1 MVSMSAPSG
10 ADRHPVDRTESPA
23 LTVHVHEG
31 RDAVL
36 SAIDGAG
43 VVAVS
48 TAFQTRS
55 WLKALFAELLPVAA
69 AQPVLVDVRTAD
81 GRLVLMLPLVATHER
96 GLSVL
101 RVPSFGVSDYGG
113 PILGPAA
120 ATCGDIWN
128 AITRGL
134 TGHDLIVVENMP
146 RIIQGRTNPL
156 TTVPG
161 VFPAEHHRN
170 AITLPGTV
178 DEFLRALGKKYRKE
192 VERCGRLL
200 AERGEPAFSRATTPD
215 AIAAAYAVLE
225 QQQAERRHEVGGD
238 YLLERPAYSRFYK
251 TLLANGLADGSAH
264 IFTLSAGGEIGACLL
279 GITNGGTFKLLRI
292 STAGG
297 DWKRISPGRL
307 VVVEAMRYFVP
318 RGVRRFDMGIGDY
331 PFKQGFG
338 IEPEPLVT
346 LEAALTAK
354 AWPRLAM
361 SRTRRR
367 LRDIEPLRR
376 AVRRLKG
383 HAPG

>member
-1 MVSMSAPSG
+1 MVSMLAPSG
-10 ADRHPVDRTESPA
+10 ADRKAVDCIESTA
-23 LTVHVHEG
+23 LSVRLHKG

-43 VVAVS
+43 ADVAS
-48 TAFQTRS
+48 TAFQSLS
-55 WLKALFAELLPVAA
+55 WLNALFAELLPVAA
-69 AQPVLVDVRTAD
+69 AQPILVDVRTA
-81 GRLVLMLPLVATHER
+81 GGSLVLMLPLVATHER

-120 ATCGDIWN
+120 ATSGDIWS
-128 AITRGL
+128 AIKRAL
-134 TGHDLIVVENMP
+134 SSHDLIVLENMP
-146 RIIQGRTNPL
+146 SVIRGRANPL
-156 TTVPG
+156 VAAPG
-161 VFPAEHHRN
+161 TFPSEHHRN
-170 AITLPGTV
+170 ALTLPGSV

-200 AERGEPAFSRATTPD
+200 AERGEPAFNRAETAD
-215 AIAAAYAVLE
+215 DIAAAYAVLE
-225 QQQAERRHEVGGD
+225 QQQAERRHEAGGD

-251 TLLANGLADGSAH
+251 TLLANGRTSGTAH

-346 LEAALTAK
+346 LESALTAK
-354 AWPRLAM
+354 AWPHLAM
-361 SRTRRR
+361 SRARRR

>member
-10 ADRHPVDRTESPA
+10 ADRQAVDCIESTA
-23 LTVHVHEG
+23 LSVQLHEG

-36 SAIDGAG
+36 SAINGAG
-43 VVAVS
+43 ADVAS
-48 TAFQTRS
+48 TAFQS
-55 WLKALFAELLPVAA
+55 LPWLTALFAELLPVAA
-69 AQPVLVDVRTAD
+69 AQPILVDVRTAD

-120 ATCGDIWN
+120 ATSGDILS
-128 AITRGL
+128 AIKRAL
-134 TGHDLIVVENMP
+134 SPHDLIIIENMP
-146 RIIQGRTNPL
+146 RIIQGRANPL
-156 TTVPG
+156 VAAAGT
-161 VFPAEHHRN
+161 FPSEHHRN
-170 AITLPGTV
+170 ALTLPGTV

-200 AERGEPAFSRATTPD
+200 AERGEPAYSRAATPD

-225 QQQAERRHEVGGD
+225 QQQAERRHEAGGD

-251 TLLANGLADGSAH
+251 TLLTGGLADGSAH

-338 IEPEPLVT
+338 IEPESLVT

>member
-10 ADRHPVDRTESPA
+10 ADRQAVDGIESTA
-23 LTVHVHEG
+23 LSVRIHEG

-43 VVAVS
+43 ADVAS
-48 TAFQTRS
+48 TAFQRFS
-55 WLKALFAELLPVAA
+55 WLNALFAELLPVAA
-69 AQPVLVDVRTAD
+69 ARPILIEVRTPASS
-81 GRLVLMLPLVATHER
+81 LVLMLPLVATHER
-96 GLSVL
+96 SLSVL

-113 PILGPAA
+113 PILGPAVA
-120 ATCGDIWN
+120 PPGDIWS
-128 AITRGL
+128 AIKRAL
-134 TGHDLIVVENMP
+134 RPHDLLVLENMP
-146 RIIQGRTNPL
+146 RDIQGRTNPL
-156 TTVPG
+156 AAVPG
-161 VFPAEHHRN
+161 VFPSEHHRN
-170 AITLPGTV
+170 ALILPGTV

-200 AERGEPAFSRATTPD
+200 AERGEPTFSRAGTPD

-225 QQQAERRHEVGGD
+225 QQQADRRHEAGGD

-251 TLLANGLADGSAH
+251 TILANGLADGSAH
-264 IFTLSAGGEIGACLL
+264 IFTLSAGDEIGACLL

-297 DWKRISPGRL
+297 DWKRLSPGRL

-383 HAPG
+383 HAPE

>member
-10 ADRHPVDRTESPA
+10 AGRQAVDGFESTS
-23 LTVHVHEG
+23 LSVFLHEG

-43 VVAVS
+43 ADVAS
-48 TAFQTRS
+48 TAFQRLS
-55 WLKALFAELLPVAA
+55 WLNALFAELLPVAA
-69 AQPVLVDVRTAD
+69 AQPILADVRT
-81 GRLVLMLPLVATHER
+81 GEGSLVLMLPLVATHER

-113 PILGPAA
+113 PILGPAV
-120 ATCGDIWN
+120 ATSADIWN
-128 AITRGL
+128 GIKRALRK
-134 TGHDLIVVENMP
+134 HDLIVLENMP
-146 RIIQGRTNPL
+146 GVIHGRTNPL
-156 TTVPG
+156 AAAPG
-161 VFPAEHHRN
+161 TFPAQHHRN
-170 AITLPGTV
+170 ALTLSGTV

-192 VERCGRLL
+192 VERCSRLL
-200 AERGEPAFSRATTPD
+200 ADRGEPVFRRAETVD
-215 AIAAAYAVLE
+215 DISAAYAVLE
-225 QQQAERRHEVGGD
+225 QQQADRRHEAGGD

-251 TLLANGLADGSAH
+251 TLLTNGLSDGSAH
-264 IFTLSAGGEIGACLL
+264 IFTLSAGGDIGACLL

-307 VVVEAMRYFVP
+307 VVVEAMRYFAS

-354 AWPRLAM
+354 AWPRFAM

-367 LRDIEPLRR
+367 LRDIELLRR

-383 HAPG
+383 HAPD

>member
-10 ADRHPVDRTESPA
+10 ADRQAVDRTGSGM
-23 LTVHVHEG
+23 LIVCLHEG

-36 SAIDGAG
+36 SAINGAG
-43 VVAVS
+43 ADVAS
-48 TAFQTRS
+48 TAFQRLS
-55 WLKALFAELLPVAA
+55 WLKALFADLLPVAG
-69 AQPVLVDVRTAD
+69 AQPIVVDVRNAD
-81 GRLVLMLPLVATHER
+81 GGLILMLPLIATHEQ

-120 ATCGDIWN
+120 GVSGDIWS
-128 AITRGL
+128 AIKRAL
-134 TGHDLIVVENMP
+134 RPHDLIVLENMP
-146 RIIQGRTNPL
+146 RDIQGRANPL
-156 TTVPG
+156 VAAPG
-161 VFPAEHHRN
+161 TFPSEHHRN
-170 AITLPGTV
+170 ALTLPGTV

-200 AERGEPAFSRATTPD
+200 AERGEPAFSRAATPD

-225 QQQAERRHEVGGD
+225 QQQAERRHEAGGD

-279 GITNGGTFKLLRI
+279 GISNGGTFKLLRI

-318 RGVRRFDMGIGDY
+318 RGIRRFDMGIGDY

-338 IEPEPLVT
+338 IEPEALVT

-367 LRDIEPLRR
+367 LRNIEPLRR

>member
-1 MVSMSAPSG
+1 MVSMLAPSG
-10 ADRHPVDRTESPA
+10 ADRQAVDFIESTA
-23 LTVHVHEG
+23 LSVHLHEG

-36 SAIDGAG
+36 SVIDGAG
-43 VVAVS
+43 ADVAS
-48 TAFQTRS
+48 TAFQS
-55 WLKALFAELLPVAA
+55 LPWLTALFAELLPVAA
-69 AQPVLVDVRTAD
+69 AQPILIDVRTAD
-81 GRLVLMLPLVATHER
+81 GTLVLMLPLVATHER

-120 ATCGDIWN
+120 ATSSDIWS
-128 AITRGL
+128 AIKRAL
-134 TGHDLIVVENMP
+134 SPHDLIVIENMP
-146 RIIQGRTNPL
+146 RNIQGRTNPL
-156 TTVPG
+156 VAAPG
-161 VFPAEHHRN
+161 TFPSEHHRN
-170 AITLPGTV
+170 ALTIPGTV

-200 AERGEPAFSRATTPD
+200 TERGAPAFRRAATPD
-215 AIAAAYAVLE
+215 AIADAYAILE
-225 QQQAERRHEVGGD
+225 QQQAERRHEAGGD
-238 YLLERPAYSRFYK
+238 YLLERPAYSHFYK
-251 TLLANGLADGSAH
+251 TLLTNGLTDGSAH

-318 RGVRRFDMGIGDY
+318 RSITRFDMGIGDY

-346 LEAALTAK
+346 LESALTAK

-361 SRTRRR
+361 SRARRR

-376 AVRRLKG
+376 AIRRLKG
-383 HAPG
+383 HAPD

>member
-10 ADRHPVDRTESPA
+10 ADRQAVDGIESTA
-23 LTVHVHEG
+23 LSVHLHEG

-36 SAIDGAG
+36 SVIDGAG
-43 VVAVS
+43 ADVAS
-48 TAFQTRS
+48 TAFQRLS
-55 WLKALFAELLPVAA
+55 WLTALFAELLPVAA
-69 AQPVLVDVRTAD
+69 AQPLLVDVRTAD
-81 GRLVLMLPLVATHER
+81 GTLVLMLPLVATHER

-120 ATCGDIWN
+120 VPSGDIWN
-128 AITRGL
+128 AIKRAL
-134 TGHDLIVVENMP
+134 SSHDLIVLENMP
-146 RIIQGRTNPL
+146 SVIQGRANPL
-156 TTVPG
+156 TAVPG
-161 VFPAEHHRN
+161 TFPSQHHRN
-170 AITLPGTV
+170 ALTLPGTV

-200 AERGEPAFSRATTPD
+200 AERGEPAFSRASTPD

-225 QQQAERRHEVGGD
+225 QQQADRRHEAGGD

-251 TLLANGLADGSAH
+251 TLLTNGLTDGTAH
-264 IFTLSAGGEIGACLL
+264 IFTLAADGEIGACLL

-307 VVVEAMRYFVP
+307 VVVEAMRHFVP

-354 AWPRLAM
+354 AWPRLAI
-361 SRTRRR
+361 SRARRR

-383 HAPG
+383 HTPE